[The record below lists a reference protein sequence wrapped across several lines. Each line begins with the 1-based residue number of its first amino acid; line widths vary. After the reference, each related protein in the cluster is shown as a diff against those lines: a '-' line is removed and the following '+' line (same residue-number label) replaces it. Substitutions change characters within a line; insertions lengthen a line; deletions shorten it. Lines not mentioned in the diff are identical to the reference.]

1 LVGFRHQRQE
11 GTNQSKKR
19 ELTSK
24 REKNFR
30 NLNYHGGTGERR
42 RCKFLVRST
51 EKDLKDEKDDTLF
64 FDAAQIFTISAH
76 ANSFEAVAHHFFEAK
91 SSFQIYLQEKAQ

>member
-1 LVGFRHQRQE
+1 MEAQ
-11 GTNQSKKR
+11 
-19 ELTSK
+19 
-24 REKNFR
+24 
-30 NLNYHGGTGERR
+30 ERR

-91 SSFQIYLQEKAQ
+91 